1 MSCSL
6 PFIVYIMTK
15 NFVVGIGASAGGFEA
30 LKPLLKNLQKTGR
43 FVFIIAQHMH
53 SGAHTDLMAKLLAVE
68 SALTVN
74 IGADG
79 EVLKADQVYLIPAGY
94 DGYVEGG
101 KLHLATPS
109 KLSYTKPS
117 VNVLFN
123 SIATEYHHHSAAIV
137 LSGVGNDGAKGCLAI
152 KSQGGLTIA
161 QQPADAQFDGMPTE
175 AIRIGAVQHVT
186 LPEKMG
192 VLLAS
197 LLQDSHVI
205 ALQGSAPILNLTG
218 KQLGM
223 LTQMVLDIT
232 GVDFTKYKQDTLV
245 RRINARMAYLNLSSV
260 DDYIAYCMSH
270 SDEIQNLQQTFL
282 VSTSHFFRDPA
293 SFKALEPLLA
303 ELVSKK
309 SSADTIQVF
318 VPACATG
325 EECYSLAIMFSEIF
339 NQRQDNP
346 SLNIFGCD
354 LNIKAIHKA
363 REAWYPLSALKQVNP
378 VLLGKYFTQ
387 DGDGYR
393 VNNKLR
399 SYCAFDQSDIFN
411 MVTESHVDM
420 ISCRNLLI
428 YLNID
433 LQNVLLKN
441 FYHQLNQDGLLFV
454 GQSESISEFA
464 GHFFTTLSYVHKIF
478 RRR

>member
-1 MSCSL
+1 M
-6 PFIVYIMTK
+6 IK
-15 NFVVGIGASAGGFEA
+15 HFVVGIGASAGGFEA

-53 SGAHTDLMAKLLAVE
+53 SDAHTELMAKLLAVE
-68 SALTVN
+68 SALTVS
-74 IGADG
+74 IGVDG
-79 EVLKADQVYLIPAGY
+79 EILETDQVYLIPAGY

-117 VNVLFN
+117 VNILFN
-123 SIATEYHHHSAAIV
+123 SIATEYHNHSAAIV
-137 LSGVGNDGAKGCLAI
+137 LSGVGDDGAKGCLAI
-152 KSQGGLTIA
+152 KLKGGLTIA

-175 AIRIGAVQHVT
+175 AIRTGAVQHVA
-186 LPEKMG
+186 LPAQMG
-192 VLLAS
+192 ELLAS
-197 LLQDSHVI
+197 LLQKSHVI
-205 ALQGSAPILNLTG
+205 ALQGSAPILNLNS
-218 KQLGM
+218 KQLAV
-223 LTQMVLDIT
+223 LTQMVLNIT
-232 GVDFTKYKQDTLV
+232 GVDFTNYKQDTLV
-245 RRINARMAYLNLSSV
+245 RRINARMAYLNLNSV
-260 DDYIAYCMSH
+260 DDYIAYCVTH

-282 VSTSHFFRDPA
+282 VSTSNFFRDSA

-303 ELVSKK
+303 ELVNKK
-309 SSADTIQVF
+309 TSEDTIRIF

-339 NQRQDNP
+339 NQRQNNP

-354 LNIKAIHKA
+354 LNIKAINKA
-363 REAWYPLSALKQVNP
+363 REAWYAPSELKQVNP
-378 VLLGKYFTQ
+378 VLLGKYFTSE
-387 DGDGYR
+387 GNGYR

-399 SYCAFDQSDIFN
+399 SYCQFDQSDIFN
-411 MVTESHVDM
+411 MVTELHVDM

-428 YLNID
+428 YLNND
-433 LQNVLLKN
+433 LQNTLLKN
-441 FYHQLNQDGLLFV
+441 FYQQLNHEGLLFV
-454 GQSESISEFA
+454 GQSESISEFS